1 MHGIKARSKEAFEVA
16 ERFWKGKKLGGK
28 WELATSK
35 ALAPHLTCSAPRR
48 DRAAGRGRRC
58 GWTEGAARAAM
69 PRVGPP
75 RAHAASGERGGCAG
89 AASRSARKGGRRLS
103 LTWPAAPFSHLQ
115 RQLEK
120 FPCLS
125 LSSDVLIRGRRDEII
140 TEIICI
146 CCLEIRIGVAH
157 LFSTEAITPPRG
169 WN

>member
-58 GWTEGAARAAM
+58 GWTEGAARAAQAT
-69 PRVGPP
+69 RGPP
-75 RAHAASGERGGCAG
+75 AG
-89 AASRSARKGGRRLS
+89 ARSRGAWGLRRS
-103 LTWPAAPFSHLQ
+103 REQERAQRRAAAFSHLAC
-115 RQLEK
+115 RALLTSSKTVREV
-120 FPCLS
+120 PCLS

-140 TEIICI
+140 TESMFI
-146 CCLEIRIGVAH
+146 CCLEIRISVAH